1 MKEARIRNGSADQGV
16 VTEVLPKQM
25 FWVRLDDGR
34 LVRAGLS
41 TESKHGIVRL
51 IAGDRVSVRL
61 SPVDPNRGQ
70 ITKKL

>member
-1 MKEARIRNGSADQGV
+1 
-16 VTEVLPKQM
+16 M

-51 IAGDRVSVRL
+51 IAGDRVSVRI
-61 SPVDPNRGQ
+61 SPVDPSRGQ

>member
-1 MKEARIRNGSADQGV
+1 
-16 VTEVLPKQM
+16 M

-41 TESKHGIVRL
+41 AESKHGIVRL

-61 SPVDPNRGQ
+61 SPVDPSRGQ